1 MTAMTLKVSDRAY
14 TLGAGLRES
23 LPDVACD
30 RLGLTGTGRAGLLA
44 GP

>member
-1 MTAMTLKVSDRAY
+1 MTAMTLKVSGRAY

-23 LPDVACD
+23 LPDVSCD

>member
-1 MTAMTLKVSDRAY
+1 MSAMTLKVSGRAY

-23 LPDVACD
+23 LPDVSCD
-30 RLGLTGTGRAGLLA
+30 RLGLTGTGRASLLA

>member
-1 MTAMTLKVSDRAY
+1 MTAMTLRVSGRAY

-23 LPDVACD
+23 LPDVWCD
-30 RLGLTGTGRAGLLA
+30 RLGRTGTGRAGLLA